1 MNPETKEKLI
11 AWATTAKETA
21 LSAGKRCKDTAIA
34 TWKSGRKGKAVCIGV
49 AAAVLLVSLKC
60 GGGGG
65 DSGQDGKGG
74 GGRTKSP
81 AALLKKAEKAAAE
94 SGNINFFGFYTGMP
108 ANDAEALARHYGFS
122 RFGEEAWKYEAA
134 PITHEVYDIKIG
146 LPAVQSLTKGGNTY
160 DELVQAVVNVVGTM
174 EFRGDDKYRRQ
185 TLGGVTAY
193 MRPPQYVWPPNGQK
207 DSGWFELEDNGLE
220 QKARLQEEEMKKRE
234 AAAAWEA
241 TRASVDSIN
250 RELRKNDSHR
260 PGETKT
266 ITLPGGAKMEM
277 AWCPPGAFMMGSP
290 NEDAENAESEVE
302 HRVTLTEGF
311 WMAKT
316 EVTQAQWAK
325 VMGNNPAKQ
334 DKGDDMPAVNVSWL
348 DSRFFCERSGLAL
361 PSETQWEYACRAGST
376 GAYSGTGKLDDMG
389 WHAGNSGEKL
399 HPVAKKKANAWGLYD
414 MHGNVAE
421 WCADSATKFSND
433 SVTNPPVRE
442 SGDTRVVRGGGY
454 RFPAE
459 YCRSASWSV
468 LDVKKAGGLLG
479 LRPICVDL
487 EAQKEMTK
495 KTDRLR
501 MELEALGRGTQ
512 AGETKTIHLFDG
524 TPMEMAWCPPGSF
537 TMGAGVRGSEHQVTL
552 TTGFWLAKTE
562 VSQAQWKDVMGFNPA
577 ETPHGGLSIDKPTG
591 IPGDDL
597 PVVGISWE
605 WCRQFCLKTG
615 LKLPTE
621 AQWEYACG
629 AGNWRM
635 ENASYGDFVN
645 TGWYNMASS
654 WAKVD
659 AGAAN
664 AWGFRN
670 MMENVAEWCADWF
683 TYPMGR
689 ESATDPAGSD
699 TGEKRVVRTGSYGK
713 TVRIGLEPAQ
723 AYNCLGFRPCYP

>member
-316 EVTQAQWAK
+316 EVTQAQW
-325 VMGNNPAKQ
+325 
-334 DKGDDMPAVNVSWL
+334 
-348 DSRFFCERSGLAL
+348 
-361 PSETQWEYACRAGST
+361 
-376 GAYSGTGKLDDMG
+376 
-389 WHAGNSGEKL
+389 
-399 HPVAKKKANAWGLYD
+399 
-414 MHGNVAE
+414 
-421 WCADSATKFSND
+421 
-433 SVTNPPVRE
+433 
-442 SGDTRVVRGGGY
+442 
-454 RFPAE
+454 
-459 YCRSASWSV
+459 
-468 LDVKKAGGLLG
+468 
-479 LRPICVDL
+479 
-487 EAQKEMTK
+487 
-495 KTDRLR
+495 
-501 MELEALGRGTQ
+501 
-512 AGETKTIHLFDG
+512 
-524 TPMEMAWCPPGSF
+524 
-537 TMGAGVRGSEHQVTL
+537 
-552 TTGFWLAKTE
+552 
-562 VSQAQWKDVMGFNPA
+562 
-577 ETPHGGLSIDKPTG
+577 
-591 IPGDDL
+591 
-597 PVVGISWE
+597 
-605 WCRQFCLKTG
+605 
-615 LKLPTE
+615 
-621 AQWEYACG
+621 
-629 AGNWRM
+629 
-635 ENASYGDFVN
+635 
-645 TGWYNMASS
+645 
-654 WAKVD
+654 
-659 AGAAN
+659 
-664 AWGFRN
+664 
-670 MMENVAEWCADWF
+670 
-683 TYPMGR
+683 
-689 ESATDPAGSD
+689 
-699 TGEKRVVRTGSYGK
+699 
-713 TVRIGLEPAQ
+713 
-723 AYNCLGFRPCYP
+723 